1 MKQIKVFVLT
11 FALWTVCGMLS
22 KILFLTCYGSLMGEA
37 DISDYIA
44 VLWNGAI
51 LDSAI
56 AGYLTIIPTLLLIVS
71 LWYKGKVLQYIWNT
85 YFAIVGFITAVAYV
99 SNIGLYGYWGFPL
112 DNTPLLYLKT
122 SPSDAFASLLWWQWI
137 VAPAGIILISIAIYA
152 AFAKTYSRIIYG
164 RKGTV
169 KDSAMHATR
178 MSWHKALRSLG
189 YSMLLIVLGAS
200 LIIPIRGGLSTG
212 TNHTG
217 TVYFSENIR
226 LNHAAVNPVFS
237 FFEAV
242 NHQENIAT
250 KYRFMDDGEATKIFS
265 SLTHTQLRANAE
277 KHSYNV
283 VIVCLESFSKY
294 IMTESGHVKG
304 VTPNLD
310 KLSEEGVFFTNIYAS
325 SFRTD
330 RGLVS
335 VLSGLPAQPTM
346 SVMDMPRIS
355 TSLPSLAKTLAG
367 NGYDTH
373 FYYGGDTNYSNMKSY
388 IVGTGFNTITAE
400 NDFPAEKRICKWGVP
415 DHFLLE
421 NVLDDIKKAPKGK
434 AFFKAI
440 MTGSSHEPYDAP
452 YKSGLIPELN
462 AFAYADNSLG
472 MFIDGL
478 KKLPVWENT
487 LVVLV
492 PDHFGVYPLEIDN
505 YKPWRYE
512 IPLILTG
519 GVIKEPRRI
528 DTLGSQVDISATVLG
543 MLGLDHSDFIYSRDL
558 FDDSIP
564 HFAFFSIPDAIGAV
578 DDSGIIVY
586 DNTSNKLIHSEGTDN
601 VTQTLKA
608 KAYVQKLYDDLA
620 ARQNKTAK

>member
-11 FALWTVCGMLS
+11 FALWTLCGILS
-22 KILFLTCYGSLMGEA
+22 KVLFIACYKSMLDGACIG
-37 DISDYIA
+37 DYAAI
-44 VLWNGAI
+44 LWNGAI
-51 LDSAI
+51 LDSSI

-71 LWYKGKVLQYIWNT
+71 LWYEGKVLRYIWNT

-137 VAPAGIILISIAIYA
+137 VAPVGIILISIAIYS
-152 AFAKTYSRIIYG
+152 AFARLYKRFISG
-164 RKGTV
+164 NNGKA
-169 KDSAMHATR
+169 KAAAMPATG
-178 MSWHKALRSLG
+178 MNWHKALRSLG
-189 YSMLLIVLGAS
+189 YSVLLIVLGAS

-217 TVYFSENIR
+217 TVYFSDNIR
-226 LNHAAVNPVFS
+226 LNHAAVNPIFS
-237 FFEAV
+237 FIEAV
-242 NHQENIAT
+242 NHQEDIAT
-250 KYRFMDDGEATKIFS
+250 KYRFMEDGEATKIFS
-265 SLTHTQLRANAE
+265 TLIHTQLREDAT
-277 KHSYNV
+277 KHDYNV

-310 KLSEEGVFFTNIYAS
+310 KLSNEGIYFTNIYAS

-355 TSLPSLAKTLAG
+355 TSLPSLAKTLSG
-367 NGYDTH
+367 KGYDTH

-388 IVGTGFNTITAE
+388 IVGTGFSNITAE
-400 NDFPAEKRICKWGVP
+400 DDFPEKMRICKWGVP
-415 DHFLLE
+415 DHFLLG
-421 NVLDDIKKAPKGK
+421 NVLEDIKKAPKNK
-434 AFFKAI
+434 SFFKAI
-440 MTGSSHEPYDAP
+440 MTGSSHEPFDAP
-452 YKSGLIPELN
+452 YNSGMIPELN

-472 MFIDGL
+472 MFMDGL

-487 LVVLV
+487 LVVIV
-492 PDHFGVYPLEIDN
+492 PDHFGVYPLDIDN

-519 GVIKEPRRI
+519 GVVKKAERI
-528 DTLGSQVDISATVLG
+528 GTLGSQVDICATVLG
-543 MLGLDHSDFIYSRDL
+543 MLGIDHSDFLYSRDL
-558 FDDSIP
+558 LDNDIP

-578 DDSGIIVY
+578 DDSGIVVY
-586 DNTSNKLIHSEGTDN
+586 DNTSGKITHAEGTDN
-601 VTQTLKA
+601 GALCKKG